1 MLEKDNK
8 AIAQAGFSATARDYV
23 RIALHLIREL
33 NDKNDFLTQAT
44 TPQIS
49 IGKKNANFRSYGF
62 QIWTENHYSKN
73 SFWLSG
79 MNGQRIGIDADKE
92 KIIFISSYKDYDVTE
107 IYKLFDQ
114 FQNLTI

>member
-1 MLEKDNK
+1 
-8 AIAQAGFSATARDYV
+8 
-23 RIALHLIREL
+23 
-33 NDKNDFLTQAT
+33 
-44 TPQIS
+44 
-49 IGKKNANFRSYGF
+49 
-62 QIWTENHYSKN
+62 
-73 SFWLSG
+73 